1 MGRSARTILLAL
13 VLAPVVATAAPPL
26 GITEFQLDNGLR
38 VLVREDHRAP
48 VVVSQIWYR
57 VGSSYEHR
65 GITGV
70 SHVLEHMMFQGTETH
85 PPGEFSRII
94 SRNGGR
100 ENAFTGQD
108 YTAYFQQLAADRL
121 EISFELEADRMHRL
135 RLQPD
140 EFAKERQVVIEE
152 RRLRIDDNPMR
163 RFGERFNAVAH
174 PASPYGHPVIGWA
187 EDVRALTLED
197 LSDWYA
203 KWYAPA
209 NAVLVVAGDVEP
221 DAVRALAE
229 KHFGAVPARQ
239 PAKPSGMTGLQAP
252 GDRRL
257 QVQEDAQVPYLL
269 MGYEVPSLATAED
282 RADVYALKV
291 LATVLDGGDG
301 ARLPERLVRG
311 RQLAASAGASY
322 GGVERLDSRFMLD
335 ATPRDGTDPA
345 ALEAALLEQV
355 AEVQREPVSAEE
367 LERARNQLLAEHL
380 YQLDS
385 IFYQA
390 MQIGMLETIGAGWQ
404 ELTRFEDRVRA
415 VTAEDIQRVAARY
428 LVPARRT
435 IAHLEPRGA
444 AEEDR
449 S

>member
-1 MGRSARTILLAL
+1 MGRTARMALLAL
-13 VLAPVVATAAPPL
+13 LLAPAATTAQAATD
-26 GITEFQLDNGLR
+26 ITEFQLDNGLK
-38 VLVREDHRAP
+38 VVVREDHRAP

-70 SHVLEHMMFQGTETH
+70 SHVLEHMMFKGTETH

-94 SRNGGR
+94 SRNGGK

-121 EISFELEADRMHRL
+121 EISFKLEADRMHRL
-135 RLQPD
+135 RLQPE

-152 RRLRIDDNPMR
+152 RRLRVEDNPMR
-163 RFGERFNAVAH
+163 RFGERFNSVTYL
-174 PASPYGHPVIGWA
+174 ASPYGHPVIGWA
-187 EDVRALTLED
+187 ADLRALTLDD

-209 NAVLVVAGDVEP
+209 NAVLVVAGDVDPE
-221 DAVRALAE
+221 AVRALAE
-229 KHFGAVPARQ
+229 KHFGSVPARE
-239 PAKPSGMTGLQAP
+239 PARPTGMTGLEAP
-252 GDRRL
+252 GERRL
-257 QVQEDAQVPYLL
+257 KVQEDAQVPYLL
-269 MGYEVPSLATAED
+269 MGFEVPSLATAD
-282 RADVYALKV
+282 DPADVYALQV
-291 LATVLDGGDG
+291 LATILDGGEG

-322 GGVERLDSRFMLD
+322 GGVERLESRFMLD

-355 AEVQREPVSAEE
+355 AEVQRQPVSAEE

-390 MQIGMLETIGAGWQ
+390 MQIGMLESIGVGWQ
-404 ELTRFEDRVRA
+404 ELARFEERVRA
-415 VTAEDIQRVAARY
+415 VTAEDIQRAARRY
-428 LVPARRT
+428 LVPDRRT
-435 IAHLEPRGA
+435 VAYLQPRA
-444 AEEDR
+444 AGGEDR